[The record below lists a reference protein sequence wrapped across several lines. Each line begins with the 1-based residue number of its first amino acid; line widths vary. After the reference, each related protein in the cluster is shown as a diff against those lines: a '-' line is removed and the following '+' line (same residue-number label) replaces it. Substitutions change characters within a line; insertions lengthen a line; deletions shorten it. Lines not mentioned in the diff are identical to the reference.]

1 MHPILANPARLRLY
15 LISWVPMEVL
25 LTWGAYGSG
34 VMTLPETL
42 SFILPLLTLYSLFCL
57 SSWYLCNIMPLSRT
71 APGKLVVNHFAAA
84 SAMGAFWVL
93 LAVAWAWALSRFFPA
108 FDTRIERFYPLFYV
122 AGVLLYLLT
131 VALHYLLSSVESSQQ
146 AQTLARESQLKALKM
161 QVNPHFL
168 FNSLN
173 SISALAVADGKRARE
188 MCIKLSDFLRTT
200 LQLGD
205 RESIPLQEERA
216 LCLNYLEV
224 ERVRFGS
231 RLTIEQSIDEAC
243 GQCHVPSLIVQP
255 LVENAMKHGISGI
268 SDSGIVRIEARCGK
282 GILVIRVS
290 NAYDPEY
297 QPRKGSGIG
306 LVNVRQRLHARYGDQ
321 GKLEVARETSNTGFP
336 LFRAEIRMP
345 CGDTPANLADSH

>member
-1 MHPILANPARLRLY
+1 
-15 LISWVPMEVL
+15 
-25 LTWGAYGSG
+25 
-34 VMTLPETL
+34 MTLPETAT
-42 SFILPLLTLYSLFCL
+42 FVLPLLAIYSLFCL

-71 APGKLVVNHFAAA
+71 APMKLVLNHFAAA

-93 LAVAWAWALSRFFPA
+93 LAVAWAWTLTRFFPQ
-108 FDTRIERFYPLFYV
+108 FDTRIEPFYALFYV

-173 SISALAVADGKRARE
+173 SISALSVADGKRARE

-205 RESIPLQEERA
+205 RESIPLSEEIA

-231 RLTIEQSIDEAC
+231 RLNIEQSIDEAC
-243 GQCHVPSLIVQP
+243 GHCHVPSLIVQP

-268 SDSGIVRIEARCGK
+268 SENGTVRMEVRCGK
-282 GILVIRVS
+282 GTLLIRVS
-290 NAYDPEY
+290 NPYDPEY

-306 LVNVRQRLHARYGDQ
+306 LVNVRQRLEARYGEQ
-321 GKLEVARETSNTGFP
+321 GKLEVSRDTSNPDSP

-345 CGDTPANLADSH
+345 CGDDPAKSADSH